1 MLARLRNGLQ
11 AVYGPRLRGLYLYGS
26 YARSQQDV
34 ESDVDLLIVLDRVDR
49 YAEEIDRTGAL
60 ISAVSL
66 DAGVSISR
74 VIVSDAQ
81 WNFSENHF
89 LAGVREDAV
98 AV

>member
-81 WNFSENHF
+81 WNFSENPF